1 MEAQDVKEEPS
12 CLEERE
18 NIDEAAQSMLES
30 LRPVPTPVRS
40 EKPQSIQRPVST
52 DAQPRPSSAT
62 QPKHSTATD
71 FNELRELLQCH
82 LVKREEEAPITPTAK
97 RTNTIRITERE
108 YKNYE
113 ATLRRM
119 CNPSAKRGTLAVST
133 EVADRWKNT
142 KTRKQ
147 LIVALINCKGDKES
161 FNQRME
167 VVIRNVK
174 EGRVVIDSG
183 FYSESAM
190 KTELKF
196 DKDRIKAIIAYCT
209 KTKARK
215 RQLTRRD
222 KYQRHILEYWIDL
235 RTSGSLSRSHQEE
248 FTQYVEIID
257 NNASL
262 PNPVLGNE
270 SLPCYDEEDEEESQ
284 DTDDGD
290 DEDERGSVSPK
301 FKRKKSRRSRPSTP
315 RTNKKKREEKEKQA
329 EVETAL
335 DDIEKIPQILGE
347 ILKVRIKV
355 DKTLEELKHKKKK
368 GEQLMKLHDDLAEIR
383 AEHSKDDPS
392 KESSRITMEE
402 KKLRTVLRAVPK
414 AKGKAGESDQPD
426 DESEAEEE
434 EPKKVRPLMFLK
446 LHLTVPFPKL
456 WHVLVEQGL
465 GPRIQVSDRL
475 LCSIASGF
483 FEECSQADP
492 DTADDLKSTVLLQDL
507 HRASRTK
514 HESSSSKSFAKTG
527 LSCPIDIQQLDVGNG
542 KMHPVLPIKHFL
554 KALADGNQLSRL
566 WGSTNSGSYTEILPR
581 FWRRWK
587 AHDPQH
593 AVFSEHR
600 GRMAQVLPLQ
610 LHADEG
616 QTLKKTAIMI
626 WNFQSILGFGLASS
640 DDCESAMALNYT
652 GSSYATR
659 FLYTVCHK
667 RFYKKD
673 KSYFDGIMQGL
684 ADELVDLFYNGVTVN
699 LAGQQ
704 TTFYAAL
711 VGLKGDWPIQA
722 RIGNLT
728 RHFCR
733 KGVFQVSATSGI
745 CHLCRAGEQGYNA
758 NDYTEQAAWR
768 DTYLTCPPWDCEGV
782 FAELAGSGI
791 VVITDY
797 ALAGPGD
804 IPTQLDAIYVLAVQ
818 HCKATKTPLHMDAL
832 TRHLLGFAAD
842 FDYPVGNWFK
852 GADTAAMCSFLEAFW
867 ANHLAETSESD
878 EYLHGILRC
887 LRAANVFMRTLYRS
901 GLWLSTERCK
911 IIAEAGLAVLKSY
924 MEVSSHALQLKKT
937 RFKVTPKYHALIH
950 IVDMLVGAY
959 NSGRRWTLS
968 PLSEGTQMDED
979 FIGRI
984 ASKTMT
990 ISTRQVHSQTL
1001 KKYLTAVWTH
1011 LPPK

>member
-1 MEAQDVKEEPS
+1 
-12 CLEERE
+12 
-18 NIDEAAQSMLES
+18 
-30 LRPVPTPVRS
+30 
-40 EKPQSIQRPVST
+40 
-52 DAQPRPSSAT
+52 
-62 QPKHSTATD
+62 
-71 FNELRELLQCH
+71 
-82 LVKREEEAPITPTAK
+82 
-97 RTNTIRITERE
+97 
-108 YKNYE
+108 
-113 ATLRRM
+113 
-119 CNPSAKRGTLAVST
+119 
-133 EVADRWKNT
+133 
-142 KTRKQ
+142 
-147 LIVALINCKGDKES
+147 
-161 FNQRME
+161 ME

-402 KKLRTVLRAVPK
+402 KKLRRTVLRAVPK

-426 DESEAEEE
+426 DESEAEE
-434 EPKKVRPLMFLK
+434 VRPLMFLK
-446 LHLTVPFPKL
+446 LHLT
-456 WHVLVEQGL
+456 
-465 GPRIQVSDRL
+465 VSDRL

-711 VGLKGDWPIQA
+711 VGLKGA
-722 RIGNLT
+722 
-728 RHFCR
+728 
-733 KGVFQVSATSGI
+733 
-745 CHLCRAGEQGYNA
+745 LCRVPQSPAKE
-758 NDYTEQAAWR
+758 
-768 DTYLTCPPWDCEGV
+768 
-782 FAELAGSGI
+782 FMHKF